1 MLPMRN
7 AERRYRWLARFWGHC
22 FVVAGLLFA
31 IVPDRVVDLLV
42 WEGSLLGLR
51 GDMHF
56 GQDSLSWALALSL
69 MAVLVLL
76 SYQSAARPR
85 DPGPYRALLLSKL
98 TSTAVFLY
106 LATQYGPVWV
116 LAASTDFFVAVT
128 LFAARLSI
136 PDAGPATGFAG
147 RYLGWMGVNE
157 SGRDHYTRMVAQLPT
172 AARAA
177 VRFANAFFT
186 WLGPLLLLGRPR
198 RATSLNEA
206 GMERMVAS
214 IRASRSPLVRM
225 MWILLHQ
232 PACSVLAT
240 ARCGAGQAAPAR
252 SALPILAVQ
261 PVPAE

>member
-1 MLPMRN
+1 MRN

-51 GDMHF
+51 GDMRF

-106 LATQYGPVWV
+106 LAFQYGPVWV
-116 LAASTDFFVAVT
+116 LAAATDFFVAVT

-136 PDAGPATGFAG
+136 PDAGAAEGFAG
-147 RYLGWMGVNE
+147 RYLKWMGVDAA
-157 SGRDHYTRMVAQLPT
+157 GRDHYGRMVARLPMP
-172 AARAA
+172 ARSA
-177 VRFANAFFT
+177 VRAANAFFT
-186 WLGPLLLLGRPR
+186 FAGPLLLLGRPR
-198 RATSLNEA
+198 RATTLDDP
-206 GMERMVAS
+206 GMEHMVAR
-214 IRASRSPLVRM
+214 IRQSRSPLVRM
-225 MWILLHQ
+225 MWILVHQ
-232 PACSVLAT
+232 PACSVLAV
-240 ARCGAGQAAPAR
+240 ARCGAGPAAPAR
-252 SALPILAVQ
+252 SALPMLAGQ